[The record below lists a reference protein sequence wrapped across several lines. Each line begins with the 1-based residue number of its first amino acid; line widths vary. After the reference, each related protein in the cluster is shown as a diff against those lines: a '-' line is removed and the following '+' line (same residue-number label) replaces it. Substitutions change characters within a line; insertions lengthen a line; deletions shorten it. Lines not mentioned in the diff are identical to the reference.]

1 MNVSDTVNDGT
12 FCSPVDYASIQNDP
26 LIRQAIGVLEE
37 RLFKRDA
44 TLTSPAAV
52 REYLRL
58 KLAGEAME
66 VFSVVFLD
74 TQHRVIAYE
83 AMFKGTIDGASVY
96 PRVVVKRAIEYNCA
110 AVIFAHNHPSGV
122 TNPSREDKAITTRL
136 KSALELID
144 MRVLDHFI
152 IGEGIPFSFAE
163 AGLL

>member
-1 MNVSDTVNDGT
+1 MSFSEAVTDGAP
-12 FCSPVDYASIQNDP
+12 CSLVDYASIQDEP

-37 RLFKRDA
+37 RIFKRGEA
-44 TLTSPAAV
+44 LTSPAAV

-74 TQHRVIAYE
+74 TRHRVIAYE
-83 AMFKGTIDGASVY
+83 PMFKGTIDGATVY
-96 PRVVVKRAIEYNCA
+96 PRVVVKRAIEYNSA
-110 AVIFAHNHPSGV
+110 AVILAHNHPSGV
-122 TNPSREDKAITTRL
+122 TDPSQADQAITTRL

-144 MRVLDHFI
+144 VRVLDHFI
-152 IGEGIPFSFAE
+152 VGEGVPFSFAE